1 MGSFPTIIRQVQ
13 EKDLAALAALDEMI
27 FGHLAYPYFVLRQI
41 FDVHRGELLVLEQ
54 AGGMRG
60 YSVAV
65 RSTTRGLAWFLGLGV
80 EPDSRGR
87 GFGRRLADASLDRL
101 RAQGLDRV
109 RLTVDGENAAAVRLY
124 RRLGFVRLG
133 EIADYLGPDEPRQLL
148 ELALNPVDR
157 DRHTAPAVGGQ
168 RDPLDP
174 RAEKFRSN
182 AEPIAE

>member
-13 EKDLAALAALDEMI
+13 EKDLAALTALDEMI

-54 AGGMRG
+54 AGGMCG
-60 YSVAV
+60 YSIAV
-65 RSTTRGLAWFLGLGV
+65 NSTTRGLAWFLGLGV

-87 GFGRRLADASLDRL
+87 GFGRRLAGASLDRL

-109 RLTVDGENAAAVRLY
+109 RLTVDGENVAAVRLY

-133 EIADYLGPDEPRQLL
+133 EIADYLGPDEHRQIH
-148 ELALNPVDR
+148 ELALHGSVER
-157 DRHTAPAVGGQ
+157 GAPG
-168 RDPLDP
+168 
-174 RAEKFRSN
+174 
-182 AEPIAE
+182 